1 MKPLAT
7 MSTEESMFNLSKH
20 QTTFRQEVIAGLT
33 TFSTMAYI
41 IFVNPAIL
49 SETGMDFQSVMI
61 ATCLAA
67 ATGSLLTGLL
77 SNYPFAQAPGMG
89 LNAFFVYTVVFQ
101 SGYSWQGGLA
111 IVFVSGVVFI
121 LLTIGGLRAAIANA
135 LPSCILHA
143 IPAGIGLF
151 ITLIGLNNAQ
161 IIDINQGPI
170 IDIILSDKLTD
181 QAALIDRIQQ
191 APPQILQF
199 GDLNSPPVLLAVLGF
214 VLMALL
220 MIKGV
225 GGAILISIVAVAVA
239 SLLLG
244 ISELPEQWFSFSLDL
259 SPTFL
264 QLDFSEL
271 FGNSSASIFSR
282 IMDIL
287 VIVVAFTM
295 VDLFD
300 TLGTLYGTAEKGGFL
315 DKEGRLPRMNRALM
329 ADAVATTF
337 GSLLGTS
344 TITTYIES
352 GTGIAAGGRTG
363 LTAIVVAV
371 LFLLCVFL
379 SPLAALIPAAATSPA
394 LIMVGVLMLGSV
406 RKVNFDMLDEAVPAF
421 LVIVLMP
428 FTYSIAN
435 GIGGGLVV
443 YTIIKAV
450 KGDFKSLNPII
461 VVISLLFI
469 FKFIFT

>member
-1 MKPLAT
+1 
-7 MSTEESMFNLSKH
+7 MSFFRLREN
-20 QTTFRQEVIAGLT
+20 QTNFRQEIVAGLT

-49 SETGMDFQSVMI
+49 AEAGMDFQSVMI
-61 ATCLAA
+61 ATCLAGA
-67 ATGSLLTGLL
+67 MGSLLTGLL

-101 SGYSWQGGLA
+101 SGYSWQGALG
-111 IVFVSGVVFI
+111 IVFISGIVFI
-121 LLTIGGLRAAIANA
+121 LLTVTGLRSTIAHA
-135 LPSCILHA
+135 LPACILHA

-170 IDIILSDKLTD
+170 IDIILGSSLDSKD
-181 QAALIDRIQQ
+181 ALIEQVNQ

-199 GDLNSPPVLLAVLGF
+199 GDLRSPAVILAVVGF
-214 VLMALL
+214 ILMSIL
-220 MIKGV
+220 MINGLK
-225 GGAILISIVAVAVA
+225 GAILISIALITLI
-239 SLLLG
+239 SLMMG
-244 ISELPEQWFSFSLDL
+244 VSQWPDSPMALNLDL

-264 QLDFSEL
+264 KLNFGEL
-271 FGNSSASIFSR
+271 FGSSDTPLFSR
-282 IMDIL
+282 LMDLLIIL
-287 VIVVAFTM
+287 VAFTM

-315 DKEGRLPRMNRALM
+315 DKEGKLPRMNKALM
-329 ADAVATTF
+329 ADAIATTF

-344 TITTYIES
+344 TTTTYIES

-363 LTAIVVAV
+363 LTAVVVAV
-371 LFLLCVFL
+371 LFLLCIFL
-379 SPLAALIPAAATSPA
+379 SPLAGLIPASATSPA

-406 RKVNFDMLDEAVPAF
+406 KKINFNDLEDAVPAF

-435 GIGGGLVV
+435 GIGGGLVI
-443 YTIIKAV
+443 YTIIKVA
-450 KGDFKSLNPII
+450 KGDFKRLNPVI
-461 VVISLLFI
+461 VIISLLFML
-469 FKFIFT
+469 KFILT

>member
-1 MKPLAT
+1 MRFFRLQ
-7 MSTEESMFNLSKH
+7 EQ
-20 QTTFRQEVIAGLT
+20 QTNVRQEFVAGLT

-49 SETGMDFQSVMI
+49 AETGMDFQSVMI

-101 SGYSWQGGLA
+101 SGYSWQGALA
-111 IVFVSGVVFI
+111 IVFISGVVFI
-121 LLTIGGLRAAIANA
+121 LLTATGLRAAIAHA
-135 LPSCILHA
+135 LPDCILHS

-170 IDIILSDKLTD
+170 IDIIMSDELNDKGVL
-181 QAALIDRIQQ
+181 LDRIAQ

-199 GDLNSPPVLLAVLGF
+199 GNLQSTSVILAILGF
-214 VLMALL
+214 VLMSLL
-220 MIKGV
+220 MIRGFK
-225 GGAILISIVAVAVA
+225 GAILLSIATISIL
-239 SLLLG
+239 SLFFG
-244 ISELPEQWFSFSLDL
+244 VTQLPDEPLSLNLDL

-264 QLDFSEL
+264 QMDFSEL
-271 FGNSSASIFSR
+271 FGSSEASFFSR
-282 IMDIL
+282 TMDIL
-287 VIVVAFTM
+287 IIIVAFTM

-315 DKEGRLPRMNRALM
+315 DKEGKLPRMNRALM
-329 ADAVATTF
+329 ADAIATTF

-344 TITTYIES
+344 TTTTYIES

-363 LTAIVVAV
+363 LTAVVVAV
-371 LFLLCVFL
+371 LFLLCIFL
-379 SPLAALIPAAATSPA
+379 SPLAGLIPAAATSPA

-406 RKVNFDMLDEAVPAF
+406 KKINFGDLEEAVPAF

-435 GIGGGLVV
+435 GIGSGLVL
-443 YTIIKAV
+443 YTLIKTF
-450 KGDFKSLNPII
+450 KGDFKSLNAVI
-461 VVISLLFI
+461 VIISLLFI
-469 FKFIFT
+469 LKFLFT

>member
-1 MKPLAT
+1 
-7 MSTEESMFNLSKH
+7 MSFFRLREN
-20 QTTFRQEVIAGLT
+20 QTNFKQEVVAGLT

-49 SETGMDFQSVMI
+49 AETGMDFQSVMI
-61 ATCLAA
+61 ATCLAGA
-67 ATGSLLTGLL
+67 MGSLLTGLL

-101 SGYSWQGGLA
+101 SGYSWQGALG

-121 LLTIGGLRAAIANA
+121 LLTVTGLRSTIAHA
-135 LPSCILHA
+135 LPGCILHA

-170 IDIILSDKLTD
+170 IDIILGGSLDNKD
-181 QAALIDRIQQ
+181 ALIEQVNQ

-199 GDLNSPPVLLAVLGF
+199 GDLRSPAVVLAIVGF
-214 VLMALL
+214 ILMSIL
-220 MIKGV
+220 MINGMK
-225 GGAILISIVAVAVA
+225 GAILISIAFITLI
-239 SLLLG
+239 SLMLG
-244 ISELPEQWFSFSLDL
+244 VTQWPDSPLALNLDM

-264 QLDFSEL
+264 KLNFGEL
-271 FGNSSASIFSR
+271 FGSSDTSLFSR
-282 IMDIL
+282 LMDLLIIL
-287 VIVVAFTM
+287 VAFTM

-315 DKEGRLPRMNRALM
+315 DKEGKLPRMNKALM
-329 ADAVATTF
+329 ADAIATTF

-344 TITTYIES
+344 TTTTYIES

-363 LTAIVVAV
+363 LTAVVVAV
-371 LFLLCVFL
+371 LFLLCIFL
-379 SPLAALIPAAATSPA
+379 SPLAGLIPASATSPA

-406 RKVNFDMLDEAVPAF
+406 KKINFNDLEDAVPAF

-435 GIGGGLVV
+435 GIGGGLLI
-443 YTIIKAV
+443 YTIIKVA
-450 KGDFKSLNPII
+450 KGDFKSLNPVI
-461 VVISLLFI
+461 VIISLLFML
-469 FKFIFT
+469 KFILT

>member
-1 MKPLAT
+1 
-7 MSTEESMFNLSKH
+7 MSFFRLREN
-20 QTTFRQEVIAGLT
+20 QTHFKQEVIAGLT

-41 IFVNPAIL
+41 VFVNPAIL
-49 SETGMDFQSVMI
+49 AETGMDFQSVMI
-61 ATCLAA
+61 ATCLAG

-89 LNAFFVYTVVFQ
+89 LNAFFVYAVVFQ
-101 SGYSWQGGLA
+101 SGYSWQGALA
-111 IVFVSGVVFI
+111 IVFISGLVFI
-121 LLTIGGLRAAIANA
+121 LLTATGLRSAIAHA

-170 IDIILSDKLTD
+170 IDIILSNDLSNQQALVD
-181 QAALIDRIQQ
+181 QVQS
-191 APPQILQF
+191 APPQILEF
-199 GDLNSPPVLLAVLGF
+199 GDLSNPSVILAILGF
-214 VLMALL
+214 VLMSIL
-220 MIKGV
+220 MIRGFK
-225 GGAILISIVAVAVA
+225 GAILISIASITLLSVA
-239 SLLLG
+239 LG
-244 ISELPEQWFSFSLDL
+244 ITSLPESAISLSLDL
-259 SPTFL
+259 SPTFM
-264 QLDFSEL
+264 QLDFAEL
-271 FGNSSASIFSR
+271 FQGSDTSWLTR

-287 VIVVAFTM
+287 LILVAFTM

-315 DKEGRLPRMNRALM
+315 DKNGKLPRMNRALM
-329 ADAVATTF
+329 ADAIATTF

-344 TITTYIES
+344 TTTTYIES

-363 LTAIVVAV
+363 LTAIVVAT
-371 LFLLCVFL
+371 LFLLCIFL
-379 SPLAALIPAAATSPA
+379 SPLAGLIPASATSPA

-406 RKVNFDMLDEAVPAF
+406 KKINFNQLEEAVPAF

-443 YTIIKAV
+443 YSIIKIA
-450 KGDFKSLNPII
+450 KGEFRTLNP
-461 VVISLLFI
+461 VVLIISLLFVL
-469 FKFIFT
+469 KFILT

>member
-1 MKPLAT
+1 MGLFRLQEQQT
-7 MSTEESMFNLSKH
+7 NL
-20 QTTFRQEVIAGLT
+20 RREVVAGLT

-49 SETGMDFQSVMI
+49 AETGMDFQSVMI

-89 LNAFFVYTVVFQ
+89 LNAFFTYTVVFQ

-111 IVFVSGVVFI
+111 IVFISGMVFI
-121 LLTIGGLRAAIANA
+121 LLTATGLRAAIAHA
-135 LPSCILHA
+135 LPACILHA

-151 ITLIGLNNAQ
+151 IALIGLNNAQ

-170 IDIILSDKLTD
+170 IDIIMSDDLTNKG
-181 QAALIDRIQQ
+181 ALVDRVAQ

-199 GDLNSPPVLLAVLGF
+199 GDLQSMPVILAVLGF
-214 VLMALL
+214 VLMSLL
-220 MIKGV
+220 MIRGMK
-225 GGAILISIVAVAVA
+225 GAILISIGVITLA
-239 SLLLG
+239 SLFTG
-244 ISELPEQWFSFSLDL
+244 VTQLPENPLSLSLDL

-264 QLDFSEL
+264 QMDFSEL
-271 FGNSSASIFSR
+271 FGNADASVFSR
-282 IMDIL
+282 VMDIL
-287 VIVVAFTM
+287 IIIVAFTM

-315 DKEGRLPRMNRALM
+315 DKSGRLPRMNRALM

-344 TITTYIES
+344 TTTTYIES

-371 LFLLCVFL
+371 LFLLCIFL
-379 SPLAALIPAAATSPA
+379 SPLAGMIPAAATSPA

-406 RKVNFDMLDEAVPAF
+406 KKIDFGNLEDAVPAF

-435 GIGGGLVV
+435 GIGSGLVL
-443 YTIIKAV
+443 YTLIKTF
-450 KGDFKSLNPII
+450 KGDFRSLNPVI
-461 VVISLLFI
+461 VIISLLFI
-469 FKFIFT
+469 FKFLFT

>member
-1 MKPLAT
+1 
-7 MSTEESMFNLSKH
+7 
-20 QTTFRQEVIAGLT
+20 
-33 TFSTMAYI
+33 
-41 IFVNPAIL
+41 
-49 SETGMDFQSVMI
+49 MDFQSVMI

-67 ATGSLLTGLL
+67 ATGSLLSGLL

-101 SGYSWQGGLA
+101 SGYSWQGALA
-111 IVFVSGVVFI
+111 IVFVSGLVFI
-121 LLTIGGLRAAIANA
+121 LLTATGLRATIAHA
-135 LPSCILHA
+135 LPACILHA

-170 IDIILSDKLTD
+170 IDIILSDELSSRE
-181 QAALIDRIQQ
+181 ALVERVQQ

-199 GDLNSPPVLLAVLGF
+199 GDLNSPAVLLAVGGF
-214 VLMALL
+214 ILMALL
-220 MIKGV
+220 MIRGV
-225 GGAILISIVAVAVA
+225 GGAILISIVTVALA

-244 ISELPEQWFSFSLDL
+244 VSQVPDQLFSFSLDL

-271 FGNSSASIFSR
+271 FGDSSASVFSR

-287 VIVVAFTM
+287 VIIVAFTM

-315 DKEGRLPRMNRALM
+315 DKAGKLPRMNRALM
-329 ADAVATTF
+329 ADAVATTL

-344 TITTYIES
+344 TTTTYIES

-363 LTAIVVAV
+363 LTAVVVAM

-406 RKVNFDMLDEAVPAF
+406 KKIDFDRLDEAVPAF

-450 KGDFKSLNPII
+450 KGEFKSLNPVI
-461 VVISLLFI
+461 VIISLLFI

>member
-1 MKPLAT
+1 
-7 MSTEESMFNLSKH
+7 MSF
-20 QTTFRQEVIAGLT
+20 FRLRENQSNFKQEAIAGLT

-49 SETGMDFQSVMI
+49 AETGMDFQSVMI
-61 ATCLAA
+61 ATCLAG

-101 SGYSWQGGLA
+101 SGYSWQGALA
-111 IVFVSGVVFI
+111 IVFISGVVFI
-121 LLTIGGLRAAIANA
+121 MLTATGLRSAIAHA
-135 LPSCILHA
+135 LPACILHA

-170 IDIILSDKLTD
+170 IDIILGDSLSNKDT
-181 QAALIDRIQQ
+181 LIEQINQ

-199 GDLNSPPVLLAVLGF
+199 GDLQSPSVMLAVAGF
-214 VLMALL
+214 ILMSIL
-220 MIKGV
+220 MIRGLK
-225 GGAILISIVAVAVA
+225 GAILISIATITVS
-239 SLLLG
+239 SLVLG
-244 ISELPEQWFSFSLDL
+244 VTQWPDNPLTLSLDI

-264 QLDFSEL
+264 QLDFTELVGSSE
-271 FGNSSASIFSR
+271 ASIFSR
-282 IMDIL
+282 VMDIL
-287 VIVVAFTM
+287 IIIVAFTM

-315 DKEGRLPRMNRALM
+315 DKEGKLPRMNRALM
-329 ADAVATTF
+329 ADAIATTF

-344 TITTYIES
+344 TTTTYIES

-363 LTAIVVAV
+363 LTAVVVAV
-371 LFLLCVFL
+371 LFLLCIFL
-379 SPLAALIPAAATSPA
+379 SPLAGLIPASATSPA

-406 RKVNFDMLDEAVPAF
+406 KKINFNDLEEAVPAF

-435 GIGGGLVV
+435 GIGGGLVTYV
-443 YTIIKAV
+443 IIKVA
-450 KGDFKSLNPII
+450 KGDFKSLNPVIVII
-461 VVISLLFI
+461 ALLFI
-469 FKFIFT
+469 LKFILT